1 MASDGPRVRPSH
13 ALHAMTQC
21 CMQEAVTQQV
31 AAIVQQVM
39 GSSPDPR
46 QPLME
51 AGLDS
56 LGAVELRNALST
68 AFAVE
73 LPATVTLDYPSVAA
87 LAGFIASLQPGSTGS
102 ISDAVQPARQDKAP
116 QVCSMQRICDAVS
129 CFSHAAIH

>member
-1 MASDGPRVRPSH
+1 
-13 ALHAMTQC
+13 MTC
-21 CMQEAVTQQV
+21 CMQEAVTAQV
-31 AAIVQQVM
+31 AAIVQQVT

-56 LGAVELRNALST
+56 LGAVELRNALSA

-87 LAGFIASLQPGSTGS
+87 LAGYIASLQVGSAGGV
-102 ISDAVQPARQDKAP
+102 SDAAEPAYQTQAS
-116 QVCSMQRICDAVS
+116 QVCIVQCSSGQ
-129 CFSHAAIH
+129 